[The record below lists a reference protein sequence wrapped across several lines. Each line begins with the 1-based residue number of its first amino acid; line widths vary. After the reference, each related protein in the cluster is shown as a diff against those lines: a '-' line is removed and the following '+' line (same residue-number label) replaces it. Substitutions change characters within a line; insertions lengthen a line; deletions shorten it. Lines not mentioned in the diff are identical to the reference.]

1 MPVNNGHAGKVYTHH
16 QLDSYMDMSSIGQ
29 GVTASAD
36 RGVGPAFPFAPDASN
51 AGEAHLVALH
61 AMENKTTCQGLKG
74 IPTY

>member
-1 MPVNNGHAGKVYTHH
+1 
-16 QLDSYMDMSSIGQ
+16 MDMSSIGQ